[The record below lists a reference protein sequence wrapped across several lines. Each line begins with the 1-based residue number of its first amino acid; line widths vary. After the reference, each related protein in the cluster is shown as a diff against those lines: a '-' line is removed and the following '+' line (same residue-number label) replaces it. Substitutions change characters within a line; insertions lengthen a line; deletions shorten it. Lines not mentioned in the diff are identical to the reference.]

1 MPRDVMSTVVE
12 TWDMK
17 ELSKSLG
24 KLLINAEK
32 YKEERDKYK
41 DSIEEWRSYS
51 NGLLEK
57 ISDLRELLEQE
68 KARSR
73 MNTTPKGLLQQ
84 ELNALKVQSHQQL
97 MKIEDL
103 EELCEQKAKTNR
115 KLLAALDKKADAVAS
130 RTRSKTRAEQQI
142 VDDWAKSS

>member
-1 MPRDVMSTVVE
+1 MSTVVE
-12 TWDMK
+12 QVDMK

-24 KLLINAEK
+24 KLLINAET

-41 DSIEEWRSYS
+41 NLTEEWEEYS
-51 NGLLEK
+51 SGQARE
-57 ISDLRELLEQE
+57 ISDLKRELEQE

-73 MNTTPKGLLQQ
+73 MDTTPKGLLQQ

-103 EELCEQKAKTNR
+103 EETVAQKARTNK

-130 RTRSKTRAEQQI
+130 RTRSKTNSQQI

>member
-1 MPRDVMSTVVE
+1 MSTVVE
-12 TWDMK
+12 QVDMK

-24 KLLINAEK
+24 KLLINAET

-41 DSIEEWRSYS
+41 NLTEEWEEYS
-51 NGLLEK
+51 SGQARE
-57 ISDLRELLEQE
+57 ISDLKRELEQE

-73 MNTTPKGLLQQ
+73 MDTTPKGLLQQ

-103 EELCEQKAKTNR
+103 EETVAQKARTNKR
-115 KLLAALDKKADAVAS
+115 LLAALDKKADAVAS
-130 RTRSKTRAEQQI
+130 RTRSKTNSQQI

>member
-1 MPRDVMSTVVE
+1 MMSTVVE

-41 DSIEEWRSYS
+41 NLTEEWEEYS
-51 NGLLEK
+51 SGQARE
-57 ISDLRELLEQE
+57 ISDLKRELEQE

-73 MNTTPKGLLQQ
+73 MDTTPKGLLQQ

>member
-1 MPRDVMSTVVE
+1 MSTVVE
-12 TWDMK
+12 QVDMK

-24 KLLINAEK
+24 KLLINAER

-41 DSIEEWRSYS
+41 NLTEEWEEYS
-51 NGLLEK
+51 SGQARD
-57 ISDLRELLEQE
+57 ISNLKRELEQE

-73 MNTTPKGLLQQ
+73 MDTTPKGLLQQ

-103 EELCEQKAKTNR
+103 EETVAQKARTNK

-130 RTRSKTRAEQQI
+130 RTRSKTNSQQI

>member
-1 MPRDVMSTVVE
+1 MSTVVE
-12 TWDMK
+12 QVDMK

-24 KLLINAEK
+24 KLLINAET

-41 DSIEEWRSYS
+41 NLTEEWEEYS
-51 NGLLEK
+51 SGQARE
-57 ISDLRELLEQE
+57 ISDLKRELEQE

-73 MNTTPKGLLQQ
+73 MDTTPKGLLQQ

-103 EELCEQKAKTNR
+103 EETVAQKARTNKR
-115 KLLAALDKKADAVAS
+115 LLAALDKKADAVAS

>member
-1 MPRDVMSTVVE
+1 MSTVVE
-12 TWDMK
+12 QVDMK

-24 KLLINAEK
+24 KLLINAET

-41 DSIEEWRSYS
+41 NLTEEWEEYS
-51 NGLLEK
+51 SGQARE
-57 ISDLRELLEQE
+57 ISDLKRELEQE

-73 MNTTPKGLLQQ
+73 MDTTPKGLLQQ

>member
-1 MPRDVMSTVVE
+1 MSTVVE
-12 TWDMK
+12 QVDMK

-24 KLLINAEK
+24 KLLINAER

-41 DSIEEWRSYS
+41 NLTGEWEDYS
-51 NGLLEK
+51 NGQA
-57 ISDLRELLEQE
+57 REIDVLKRELEQE

-73 MNTTPKGLLQQ
+73 MDTTPRGLLQQ

-103 EELCEQKAKTNR
+103 EELVAQKAKTNK

-130 RTRSKTRAEQQI
+130 RTRSKKNSQQI
-142 VDDWAKSS
+142 VDDWTKSS

>member
-1 MPRDVMSTVVE
+1 MSTVVE
-12 TWDMK
+12 QVDMK

-24 KLLINAEK
+24 NLLLNAER
-32 YKEERDKYK
+32 YKQERDKYK
-41 DSIEEWRSYS
+41 DLTAEWEEYC
-51 NGLLEK
+51 NGQARE
-57 ISDLRELLEQE
+57 ISVLKRKLEQE

-73 MNTTPKGLLQQ
+73 MDTTPKGLLQQ

-103 EELCEQKAKTNR
+103 EEIVAQKAKTNK
-115 KLLAALDKKADAVAS
+115 KLLAALDKKKAAPVAS
-130 RTRSKTRAEQQI
+130 RTRSKTRTEQQI

>member
-41 DSIEEWRSYS
+41 NLTEEWEEYS
-51 NGLLEK
+51 SGQARE
-57 ISDLRELLEQE
+57 ISDLKRELEQE

-73 MNTTPKGLLQQ
+73 MDTTPKGLLQQ

>member
-1 MPRDVMSTVVE
+1 LPRDVMSTVVE

-41 DSIEEWRSYS
+41 DSIEEWEEYS
-51 NGLLEK
+51 SGQARE
-57 ISDLRELLEQE
+57 ISDLKRELEQE

-73 MNTTPKGLLQQ
+73 MDTTPKGLLQQ

>member
-1 MPRDVMSTVVE
+1 MMSTVVE

-24 KLLINAEK
+24 NLLLNAGR
-32 YKEERDKYK
+32 YKEERDEYK
-41 DSIEEWRSYS
+41 DSIEHWRSYS
-51 NGLLEK
+51 DGLKEK
-57 ISDLRELLEQE
+57 ISDLKRELEQE

-73 MNTTPKGLLQQ
+73 MDTTPKGLLQQ

-115 KLLAALDKKADAVAS
+115 KLLAALDKRDDAVAS
-130 RTRSKTRAEQQI
+130 RTRSKTRAEQI

>member
-1 MPRDVMSTVVE
+1 MSTVVE
-12 TWDMK
+12 QVDMK

-24 KLLINAEK
+24 KLLINAET

-41 DSIEEWRSYS
+41 NLTEEWEEYS
-51 NGLLEK
+51 SGQARE
-57 ISDLRELLEQE
+57 ISNLKRELEQE

-73 MNTTPKGLLQQ
+73 MDTTPKGLLQQ

-103 EELCEQKAKTNR
+103 EETVAQKARTNK

-130 RTRSKTRAEQQI
+130 RTRSKTNSQQI

>member
-1 MPRDVMSTVVE
+1 MSTVVE
-12 TWDMK
+12 QVDMK

-24 KLLINAEK
+24 NLLLNAER
-32 YKEERDKYK
+32 YREERDEYK
-41 DSIEEWRSYS
+41 HTIEDWRCYCG
-51 NGLLEK
+51 GLEEK
-57 ISDLRELLEQE
+57 ISDLKRELEQE

-73 MNTTPKGLLQQ
+73 MDTPPKGLLQQ

-103 EELCEQKAKTNR
+103 EEIVEQKAKTNK
-115 KLLAALDKKADAVAS
+115 KLLAALDKKADTVAS
-130 RTRSKTRAEQQI
+130 RTRSKTNSQQI